1 MGIGMMF
8 WRGMWGR
15 IRLIFESG
23 EGGVGVGFRNG
34 LIFRQDEGNVWKS
47 KRLFRRGVA

>member
-1 MGIGMMF
+1 MGIGTIF

-15 IRLIFESG
+15 IRLISEFG

-34 LIFRQDEGNVWKS
+34 LILPCRCVEDNRRLSRYRS
-47 KRLFRRGVA
+47 KVH